1 MSFLATA
8 GTPGVA
14 QTENPFITFLPI
26 IVIFAIMYLF
36 MILPQ
41 RKKEKK
47 TREMINAAVKGD
59 TLTTIG
65 GITGTI
71 VTVKEDTIVFETG
84 SDKTKITVHKWAI
97 RDVVPHVTE
106 EN

>member
-1 MSFLATA
+1 MSLVMMI
-8 GTPGVA
+8 G
-14 QTENPFITFLPI
+14 
-26 IVIFAIMYLF
+26 IFVLMYVV

-71 VTVKEDTIVFETG
+71 VTVKDDTIVFETG

-97 RDVVPHVTE
+97 RDVVPQVKE